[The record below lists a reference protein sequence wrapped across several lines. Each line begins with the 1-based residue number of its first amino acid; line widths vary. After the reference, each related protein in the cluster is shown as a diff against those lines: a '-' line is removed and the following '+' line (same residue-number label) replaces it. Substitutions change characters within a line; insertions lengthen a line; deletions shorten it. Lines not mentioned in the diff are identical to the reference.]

1 MKTILV
7 IDDENMNRMST
18 KFILEKAGYNVVTAE
33 SGDEGIMLLSDVA
46 ADLVLL
52 DVEMPDKNGIETLR
66 ELREIPKLSNIR
78 VCFLTASGSQDD
90 LTEAVHLG
98 AKGFIKKP
106 CRPEELAAAVEEAFA
121 KNDDRLMLVV
131 DDETM
136 NQMLLKRIF
145 GTEYHV
151 AAEKSGEDGLA
162 FLEKNMPDI
171 ILLDLKMPGIDGEET
186 FRLIKQ
192 DERLANIPVIFLTAD
207 ADRSVEQRLFKMGA
221 MDFIRKPFDPDIVHE
236 RVRRIMEL
244 QRLQNLLQD
253 EVERKTNDLI
263 HSFNKIQR
271 LSEQIIFALSAA
283 IDAKDAYTNGHSNR
297 VAEYSREIARRM
309 GKSDTEVN
317 DIYYAAMLHDVGK
330 IGIPGEIINKPGRL
344 TDEEFDIIKSHTV
357 KGAKILESISE
368 MPGLSVGARWHHER
382 YDGRGYPNGLK
393 GEDIPETARII
404 CVADCYDAMS
414 SNRSYR
420 KALPQEIVRAE
431 IEKGKGTQ
439 FDPAIADIM
448 LKMIDEDADY
458 RMREV

>member
-33 SGDEGIMLLSDVA
+33 SGDEGIMLLSDIA

-66 ELREIPKLSNIR
+66 ELRGIPKLSNIR

-121 KNDDRLMLVV
+121 KNDDRLMLVI

-145 GTEYHV
+145 GREYHV
-151 AAEKSGEDGLA
+151 AVEKSGEDGLA
-162 FLEKNMPDI
+162 FLGKNIPDI
-171 ILLDLKMPGIDGEET
+171 ILLDLKMQGIDGEET
-186 FRLIKQ
+186 FQRIKQ

-207 ADRSVEQRLFKMGA
+207 TDRNVEQRLFKMGA

-271 LSEQIIFALSAA
+271 LSEQIILALSAA
-283 IDAKDAYTNGHSNR
+283 IDAKDAYTNGHSDR
-297 VAEYSREIARRM
+297 VAEYSREIAKRM
-309 GKSDTEVN
+309 GKNDTEVN

-382 YDGRGYPNGLK
+382 YDGKGYPNGLK

-431 IEKGKGTQ
+431 IEKGRGTQ

-458 RMREV
+458 KMREV

>member
-18 KFILEKAGYNVVTAE
+18 RFILEKAGYNVVTAE
-33 SGDEGIMLLSDVA
+33 SGDEGIMLLSDIA

-106 CRPEELAAAVEEAFA
+106 CRPEELVAAVEEAFV
-121 KNDDRLMLVV
+121 KNDDRLMLVI

-136 NQMLLKRIF
+136 NQLLLKRIF

-151 AAEKSGEDGLA
+151 TVEKSGEDGLA

-186 FRLIKQ
+186 FQRIKQ

-207 ADRSVEQRLFKMGA
+207 TDRSVEQRLFRMGA

-283 IDAKDAYTNGHSNR
+283 IDAKDAYTGILPRDSAANG
-297 VAEYSREIARRM
+297 E
-309 GKSDTEVN
+309 
-317 DIYYAAMLHDVGK
+317 
-330 IGIPGEIINKPGRL
+330 
-344 TDEEFDIIKSHTV
+344 
-357 KGAKILESISE
+357 
-368 MPGLSVGARWHHER
+368 ER
-382 YDGRGYPNGLK
+382 Y
-393 GEDIPETARII
+393 
-404 CVADCYDAMS
+404 
-414 SNRSYR
+414 RSER
-420 KALPQEIVRAE
+420 HILRRHAA
-431 IEKGKGTQ
+431 
-439 FDPAIADIM
+439 
-448 LKMIDEDADY
+448 
-458 RMREV
+458 

>member
-33 SGDEGIMLLSDVA
+33 SGDEGIMLLSDIA

-66 ELREIPKLSNIR
+66 ELRGIPKLSNIR

-121 KNDDRLMLVV
+121 KNDDRLMLVI

-145 GTEYHV
+145 GREYHV
-151 AAEKSGEDGLA
+151 AVEKSGEDGLA
-162 FLEKNMPDI
+162 FLGKNIPDI
-171 ILLDLKMPGIDGEET
+171 ILLDLKMQGIDGEET
-186 FRLIKQ
+186 FQRIKQ

-207 ADRSVEQRLFKMGA
+207 TDRNVEQRLFKMGA

-271 LSEQIIFALSAA
+271 LSEQIILALSAA
-283 IDAKDAYTNGHSNR
+283 IDAKDAYTNGHSDR
-297 VAEYSREIARRM
+297 VAEYSREIAKRM
-309 GKSDTEVN
+309 GKNDTEVN

-382 YDGRGYPNGLK
+382 YDGKGYPNGLK

-431 IEKGKGTQ
+431 IEKGRGTQ

-448 LKMIDEDADY
+448 LKMIDEDTDY
-458 RMREV
+458 KMREV

>member
-33 SGDEGIMLLSDVA
+33 SGDEGIMLLSDIA

-66 ELREIPKLSNIR
+66 ELRGIPKLSNIR

-121 KNDDRLMLVV
+121 KTDDRLMLVI

-145 GTEYHV
+145 GREYHV
-151 AAEKSGEDGLA
+151 AVEKSGEDGLA
-162 FLEKNMPDI
+162 FLGKNIPDI
-171 ILLDLKMPGIDGEET
+171 ILLDLKMQGIDGEET
-186 FRLIKQ
+186 FQRIKQ

-207 ADRSVEQRLFKMGA
+207 TDRNVEQRLFKMGA

-263 HSFNKIQR
+263 HSINKIQR
-271 LSEQIIFALSAA
+271 LSEQIILALSAA
-283 IDAKDAYTNGHSNR
+283 IDAKDAYTNGHSDR
-297 VAEYSREIARRM
+297 VAEYSREIAKRM
-309 GKSDTEVN
+309 GKNDTEVN

-382 YDGRGYPNGLK
+382 YDGKGYPNGLK

-431 IEKGKGTQ
+431 IEKGRGTQ

-458 RMREV
+458 KMREV

>member
-33 SGDEGIMLLSDVA
+33 SGDEGIMLLSDIA

-66 ELREIPKLSNIR
+66 ELRRIPKLSNIR

-121 KNDDRLMLVV
+121 KNDDRLMLVI

-145 GTEYHV
+145 GREYHV
-151 AAEKSGEDGLA
+151 AVEKSGEDGLA
-162 FLEKNMPDI
+162 FLGKNIPDI
-171 ILLDLKMPGIDGEET
+171 ILLDLKMQGIDGEET
-186 FRLIKQ
+186 FQRIKQ

-207 ADRSVEQRLFKMGA
+207 TDRSVEQRLFKMGA

-271 LSEQIIFALSAA
+271 LSEQIILALSAA
-283 IDAKDAYTNGHSNR
+283 IDAKDAYTNGHSDR
-297 VAEYSREIARRM
+297 VAEYSREIAKRM
-309 GKSDTEVN
+309 GKNDTEVN

-382 YDGRGYPNGLK
+382 YDGKGYPNGLK

-431 IEKGKGTQ
+431 IEKGRGTQ

-458 RMREV
+458 KMREV

>member
-33 SGDEGIMLLSDVA
+33 SGDEGIMLLSDIA

-66 ELREIPKLSNIR
+66 ELRGIPKLSNIR

-121 KNDDRLMLVV
+121 KNDDRLMLVI

-145 GTEYHV
+145 GREYHV
-151 AAEKSGEDGLA
+151 AVEKSGEDGLA
-162 FLEKNMPDI
+162 FLGKNIPDI
-171 ILLDLKMPGIDGEET
+171 ILLDLKMQGIDGEET
-186 FRLIKQ
+186 FQRIKQ

-207 ADRSVEQRLFKMGA
+207 TDRSVEQRLFKMGA

-271 LSEQIIFALSAA
+271 LSEQIILALSAA
-283 IDAKDAYTNGHSNR
+283 IDAKDAYTNGHSDR
-297 VAEYSREIARRM
+297 VAEYSREIAKRM
-309 GKSDTEVN
+309 GKNDTEVN

-382 YDGRGYPNGLK
+382 YDGKGYPNGLK

-431 IEKGKGTQ
+431 IEKGRGTQ

-448 LKMIDEDADY
+448 LKMIDEDTDY
-458 RMREV
+458 KMREV